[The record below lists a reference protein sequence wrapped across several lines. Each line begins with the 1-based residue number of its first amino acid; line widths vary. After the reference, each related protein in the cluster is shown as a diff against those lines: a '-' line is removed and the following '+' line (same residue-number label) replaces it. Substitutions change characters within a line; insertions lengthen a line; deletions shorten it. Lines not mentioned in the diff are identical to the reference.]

1 MLDEEGRSPN
11 AMFITNV
18 IDFLNDR
25 EDVAVMRGKE
35 QRFNPLLETGAGAKT
50 FVKSFNIAGMP
61 MLVVLFG
68 LLVWFRRHARKRRIQ
83 RMFEK

>member
-1 MLDEEGRSPN
+1 
-11 AMFITNV
+11 MFIANV

-35 QRFNPLLETGAGAKT
+35 RRFNPLSEVGAAAKT
-50 FVKSFNIAGMP
+50 FVRSFNIAGMP
-61 MLVVLFG
+61 VLVVLFG

-83 RMFEK
+83 MMFEK